1 MVSPRDYAR
10 VYRNNAILTASPG
23 QLVLLMFDGALR
35 SMALAKLAF
44 ERPKS
49 DLKRIEAINREL
61 QKAQSIIS
69 ELKGTLNHDVP
80 GNFPETMDK
89 LYAYFNKRLFE
100 ANMKKE
106 VAPVIEVEGLLTEI
120 RDAWAEML
128 KKREAEGVSPNAL
141 SV

>member
-23 QLVLLMFDGALR
+23 QLVLMMFDGALR
-35 SMALAKLAF
+35 SIALAKVAF
-44 ERPKS
+44 ERPKT

-61 QKAQSIIS
+61 IKAQNIIA

-89 LYAYFNKRLFE
+89 LYTYFNKRLFE
-100 ANMKKE
+100 ALVPPAN
-106 VAPVIEVEGLLTEI
+106 PGT
-120 RDAWAEML
+120 
-128 KKREAEGVSPNAL
+128 AL
-141 SV
+141 GCAVCRRC